1 MEVIV
6 DELQKN
12 GIRIDMTLLNIHVNR
27 ILEMYKAIYDE
38 ATSRLKAVDQ
48 LVDVF
53 HENCFNTVARVM
65 AYLTLIRCMNL
76 PKEED
81 VRKAVRLV
89 VPSKEYRKSGWNNE
103 FKESANCTR
112 DFYTYALFQYWVYTH
127 GHYIIDGKFKNSS
140 LSRWKSYRTSC
151 RKMVLMSI

>member
-27 ILEMYKAIYDE
+27 ILCVYKTMYDE
-38 ATSRLKAVDQ
+38 ATSCLKADQ

-76 PKEED
+76 SKEED
-81 VRKAVRLV
+81 VRKLVRLV
-89 VPSKEYRKSGWNNE
+89 VPSLKNI
-103 FKESANCTR
+103 TR
-112 DFYTYALFQYWVYTH
+112 VDGITSLKNAPIPDQIFIYVLCSSVGYTPMDT
-127 GHYIIDGKFKNSS
+127 
-140 LSRWKSYRTSC
+140 T
-151 RKMVLMSI
+151 

>member
-27 ILEMYKAIYDE
+27 ILGMYKAIYDE
-38 ATSRLKAVDQ
+38 ATSRLKADQ
-48 LVDVF
+48 LIDVF
-53 HENCFNTVARVM
+53 HENCFHTVARVM

-89 VPSKEYRKSGWNNE
+89 VPSLKNVIRVDGITSLKNPPIAHEIFIRTLCSSIG
-103 FKESANCTR
+103 
-112 DFYTYALFQYWVYTH
+112 YTPMDT
-127 GHYIIDGKFKNSS
+127 
-140 LSRWKSYRTSC
+140 T
-151 RKMVLMSI
+151 

>member
-1 MEVIV
+1 M

-12 GIRIDMTLLNIHVNR
+12 GIRIDMLNIHVNR
-27 ILEMYKAIYDE
+27 ILGMYNAMYNE

-65 AYLTLIRCMNL
+65 AYLTLVRCMNL

-89 VPSKEYRKSGWNNE
+89 VPSLKN
-103 FKESANCTR
+103 
-112 DFYTYALFQYWVYTH
+112 
-127 GHYIIDGKFKNSS
+127 IIRVDGITSLKNAPIPDQIFIYVLCSS
-140 LSRWKSYRTSC
+140 IGDTP
-151 RKMVLMSI
+151 MDTT

>member
-1 MEVIV
+1 MEVIA

-12 GIRIDMTLLNIHVNR
+12 GIRIDMLNIHVNR
-27 ILEMYKAIYDE
+27 ILGMYKAIYDE
-38 ATSRLKAVDQ
+38 ATSRLKADQ

-81 VRKAVRLV
+81 VRKLVRVV
-89 VPSKEYRKSGWNNE
+89 VPSLKNIVRVDGITSLKNPPIAHEIFIRTLCSSIG
-103 FKESANCTR
+103 
-112 DFYTYALFQYWVYTH
+112 YTPMDT
-127 GHYIIDGKFKNSS
+127 
-140 LSRWKSYRTSC
+140 T
-151 RKMVLMSI
+151 

>member
-1 MEVIV
+1 M

-27 ILEMYKAIYDE
+27 ILCVYKTMYDE
-38 ATSRLKAVDQ
+38 ATSRLKADQ

-65 AYLTLIRCMNL
+65 GYLTLIRCMNL

-81 VRKAVRLV
+81 VRKLVRLV
-89 VPSKEYRKSGWNNE
+89 VPSLKNIIRVDGITSLKNAPIPDQIFIRTLCSSIG
-103 FKESANCTR
+103 
-112 DFYTYALFQYWVYTH
+112 YAPMNT
-127 GHYIIDGKFKNSS
+127 
-140 LSRWKSYRTSC
+140 T
-151 RKMVLMSI
+151 

>member
-27 ILEMYKAIYDE
+27 ILCIYKAMYDE

-65 AYLTLIRCMNL
+65 AYITLVRCMNL

-89 VPSKEYRKSGWNNE
+89 VPSLKNIIRVDGITSLKNAPIPDQIFIYVLCSSIGYTPMDIEY
-103 FKESANCTR
+103 
-112 DFYTYALFQYWVYTH
+112 
-127 GHYIIDGKFKNSS
+127 YIKPENF
-140 LSRWKSYRTSC
+140 
-151 RKMVLMSI
+151 

>member
-12 GIRIDMTLLNIHVNR
+12 GIRIDMTLLNTHVNR
-27 ILEMYKAIYDE
+27 ILCVYKTMYDE
-38 ATSRLKAVDQ
+38 ATSRLKADQ
-48 LVDVF
+48 LVHVF

-81 VRKAVRLV
+81 VRKAIRLV
-89 VPSKEYRKSGWNNE
+89 VPSLKNIIRVDGITSLKNAPIPDQIFIRTLCSSTGYTPMDIEY
-103 FKESANCTR
+103 
-112 DFYTYALFQYWVYTH
+112 
-127 GHYIIDGKFKNSS
+127 YIKPENF
-140 LSRWKSYRTSC
+140 
-151 RKMVLMSI
+151 

>member
-1 MEVIV
+1 MEVIA

-12 GIRIDMTLLNIHVNR
+12 GIHIDMTLLNIHVNR
-27 ILEMYKAIYDE
+27 ILGMYKAIYDE

-48 LVDVF
+48 MVDVF

-81 VRKAVRLV
+81 VRKAVRVV
-89 VPSKEYRKSGWNNE
+89 VPSLRNIIRVDGITSLKNPPIAHE
-103 FKESANCTR
+103 FFIRTLCSSIG
-112 DFYTYALFQYWVYTH
+112 YTPMDT
-127 GHYIIDGKFKNSS
+127 
-140 LSRWKSYRTSC
+140 T
-151 RKMVLMSI
+151 

>member
-1 MEVIV
+1 M

-12 GIRIDMTLLNIHVNR
+12 GIRIDMTLLNTHVNR
-27 ILEMYKAIYDE
+27 ILGMYKTMYDE

-65 AYLTLIRCMNL
+65 AYLTLVRCMNL

-81 VRKAVRLV
+81 VRKAIRLV
-89 VPSKEYRKSGWNNE
+89 VPSLKNIVRADGITSLKNQPIAHEIFIRTLCSSIGYTPMDIEY
-103 FKESANCTR
+103 
-112 DFYTYALFQYWVYTH
+112 
-127 GHYIIDGKFKNSS
+127 YIKPENF
-140 LSRWKSYRTSC
+140 
-151 RKMVLMSI
+151 

>member
-27 ILEMYKAIYDE
+27 ILGMYKAIYDE
-38 ATSRLKAVDQ
+38 ATSRLKADQ

-65 AYLTLIRCMNL
+65 AYITLIRCMNL

-81 VRKAVRLV
+81 VRKLVRVV
-89 VPSKEYRKSGWNNE
+89 VPSLKNIVRMDGITSLKNAPIAHEIFIRTLVSGICPW
-103 FKESANCTR
+103 
-112 DFYTYALFQYWVYTH
+112 
-127 GHYIIDGKFKNSS
+127 I
-140 LSRWKSYRTSC
+140 
-151 RKMVLMSI
+151 

>member
-12 GIRIDMTLLNIHVNR
+12 GIRIDMTLLNLHVNR
-27 ILEMYKAIYDE
+27 ILCVYKAMYDE
-38 ATSRLKAVDQ
+38 ATSRLKADQ

-76 PKEED
+76 PEEED
-81 VRKAVRLV
+81 VRKAIRLV
-89 VPSKEYRKSGWNNE
+89 VPSLKNIRVDGITSLKNAPIPDQIFIRTLCSSIG
-103 FKESANCTR
+103 
-112 DFYTYALFQYWVYTH
+112 YTPMDT
-127 GHYIIDGKFKNSS
+127 
-140 LSRWKSYRTSC
+140 T
-151 RKMVLMSI
+151 

>member
-27 ILEMYKAIYDE
+27 ILGMYNAIYDE
-38 ATSRLKAVDQ
+38 ATSRLKADQ

-53 HENCFNTVARVM
+53 HENCFHTVARVM

-81 VRKAVRLV
+81 VRKLIRVV
-89 VPSKEYRKSGWNNE
+89 VPSLRNIVRADGITSLKNPPIAHEIFIRTLCSSIG
-103 FKESANCTR
+103 
-112 DFYTYALFQYWVYTH
+112 YTPMDT
-127 GHYIIDGKFKNSS
+127 
-140 LSRWKSYRTSC
+140 T
-151 RKMVLMSI
+151 

>member
-12 GIRIDMTLLNIHVNR
+12 GIHIDMTLLNTHVNR
-27 ILEMYKAIYDE
+27 ILCVYKTMYDE
-38 ATSRLKAVDQ
+38 ATTRLKTDQ

-65 AYLTLIRCMNL
+65 AYLTLIRRMNL

-81 VRKAVRLV
+81 VRKLVRLV
-89 VPSKEYRKSGWNNE
+89 VPSLKNIIRVDGITSLKNAPIPDQIFIYVLCSSIG
-103 FKESANCTR
+103 
-112 DFYTYALFQYWVYTH
+112 YTSMDT
-127 GHYIIDGKFKNSS
+127 
-140 LSRWKSYRTSC
+140 T
-151 RKMVLMSI
+151 